1 MNTPTSFADY
11 FKNLVNDSVAKLGIA
26 HEIKDF
32 VWGDSRRIIGK
43 SRSDLD
49 YPCLFLEVPSF
60 QLSDNFSN
68 DLNASARSAFSI
80 LINSEVGDW
89 DKQNQIWND
98 TYKTGIRV
106 LGQMYKD
113 RKSNGFYFNL
123 NGVIAEPIQS
133 FIVDNDYG
141 YRFEFQI
148 QKIGFLDLN
157 LCA

>member
-1 MNTPTSFADY
+1 MNTPKSFADY
-11 FKNLVNDSVAKLGIA
+11 FKNLVANSATKLGTNNTIQ
-26 HEIKDF
+26 DF

-60 QLSDNFSN
+60 QLSDNFAA
-68 DLNASARSAFSI
+68 DLTGSARSAFSI

-89 DKQNQIWND
+89 EAQNEIWNN
-98 TYKTGIRV
+98 TYKIGVLV

-113 RKSNGFYFNL
+113 RKELGFYFNL
-123 NGVIAEPIQS
+123 NGVLIEPIQS

-157 LCA
+157 LI